1 MNNTDYGQILEYND
15 PENDNE
21 YKYLKKSK
29 KLYNFI
35 INKIKK
41 DILLHTD
48 NCKSIQREILEYISY
63 HRFIDY
69 SDWADSKTLAQCIND
84 IRQYLNSDEVKYY
97 LNIIL
102 MNCSVQNRTNFIT
115 TFIEVLN
122 NTDYI
127 QYLDDR
133 KDEHNPF
140 IIFAQTEY
148 DEMIYQ
154 LKKKLN
160 VSDDTFIGGRFGKR
174 FY

>member
-1 MNNTDYGQILEYND
+1 M
-15 PENDNE
+15 
-21 YKYLKKSK
+21 
-29 KLYNFI
+29 
-35 INKIKK
+35 
-41 DILLHTD
+41 
-48 NCKSIQREILEYISY
+48 
-63 HRFIDY
+63 IDY

-127 QYLDDR
+127 QYLNDR
-133 KDEHNPF
+133 KDEHDAY

-154 LKKKLN
+154 LKK
-160 VSDDTFIGGRFGKR
+160 S
-174 FY
+174 

>member
-1 MNNTDYGQILEYND
+1 M
-15 PENDNE
+15 
-21 YKYLKKSK
+21 
-29 KLYNFI
+29 
-35 INKIKK
+35 
-41 DILLHTD
+41 
-48 NCKSIQREILEYISY
+48 
-63 HRFIDY
+63 IDY
-69 SDWADSKTLAQCIND
+69 SDWTDSKTLAKCIND
-84 IRQYLNSDEVKYY
+84 IKQYLLNTDEVKYY

-133 KDEHNPF
+133 KDEHDAY

-160 VSDDTFIGGRFGKR
+160 VSDDTFIG
-174 FY
+174 